1 MIKFNNVTKIYP
13 AHSNNASSTPV
24 LQDVSFEIK
33 EGEFVSIIGK
43 SGAGKTTITRLIL
56 GLEDPTSGE
65 IYFKDKNIAELDAHG
80 IQKIRRSIGC
90 IYQDYKLLPLKT
102 VYENVA
108 YIMEVEG
115 RSSGEIKK
123 EVPQVLELIG
133 LKEKMDNFPEQLSG
147 GEQQRLAV
155 ARALVNHPDI
165 IIADEPTGNLD
176 PYNTYE
182 VIFLLKKIN
191 KAGTMVILLTHDR
204 ETINKLGKRVI
215 TLVGGRILRDE
226 AEGKFII

>member
-13 AHSNNASSTPV
+13 ANFTDGSVASV

-43 SGAGKTTITRLIL
+43 SGAGKTTLTRLIL
-56 GLEDPTSGE
+56 GLEEPTSGE
-65 IYFKDKNIAELDAHG
+65 VYFKDKNIHALDSAE
-80 IQKIRRSIGC
+80 IQKIRRNIGC
-90 IYQDYKLLPLKT
+90 IYQDYKLLPAKT

-115 RSSGEIKK
+115 ASDGDIKK
-123 EVPQVLELIG
+123 EVPKVLEMIG
-133 LKEKMDNFPEQLSG
+133 LKEKMYNFPKELSG

-182 VIFLLKKIN
+182 VIFLLEKIN
-191 KAGTMVILLTHDR
+191 KAGTTIILLTHDR
-204 ETINKLGKRVI
+204 EIINKLGKRVI
-215 TLVGGRILRDE
+215 TLVGGRVIRDE
-226 AEGKFII
+226 SEGRFII